1 MNNINYTFPVVF
13 WGEKKSTKVTFQI
26 SQKLPHEQN
35 AITSVMCAVFSDNKI
50 LLVKPKRGWGLPGG
64 HVEKDESPVDAI
76 KRECAEEAAIEI
88 KNIKFIGFWEA
99 NKIVEL
105 KTNKQYPKK
114 GYQLL
119 FMADLDKMH
128 QFENIFEVD
137 DRRFV
142 NPSDVAELHHSFR
155 NFKEILRYIIDERTV
170 KNV

>member
-1 MNNINYTFPVVF
+1 MKNKKYSFPVMF
-13 WGEKKSTKVTFQI
+13 WGEKKSTKVTFKI
-26 SQKLPHEQN
+26 SSKLPSEQST
-35 AITSVMCAVFSDNKI
+35 ITSVMCAVFSNNKI

-64 HVEKDESPVDAI
+64 HVENDESPIDAI

-88 KNIKFIGFWEA
+88 INIKLIGFWEA

-105 KTNKQYPKK
+105 EANKQYPKR

-128 QFENIFEVD
+128 EFKSIFEVN

-142 NPSDVAELHHSFR
+142 KPSEVAELHH
-155 NFKEILRYIIDERTV
+155 NFANFDAILRYITDIRAV
-170 KNV
+170 NNV